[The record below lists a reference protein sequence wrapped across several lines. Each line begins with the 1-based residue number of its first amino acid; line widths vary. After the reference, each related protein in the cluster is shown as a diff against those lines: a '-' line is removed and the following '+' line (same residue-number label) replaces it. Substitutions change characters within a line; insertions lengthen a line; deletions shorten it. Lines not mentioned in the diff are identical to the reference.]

1 MKRMNAIN
9 NNRNI
14 EILLLEMMCLYKNIN
29 KKGNSKIV
37 DYTRL
42 WYVLDS
48 TPEIHLASIS
58 EMVGYESVKEKLVNK
73 LIDHDIFYYDDSSSK
88 K

>member
-1 MKRMNAIN
+1 MKHMNAIN

-14 EILLLEMMCLYKNIN
+14 EILLFEMMCLYKNIN
-29 KKGNSKIV
+29 QKGISKIV

-48 TPEIHLASIS
+48 TP
-58 EMVGYESVKEKLVNK
+58 VLVTCY
-73 LIDHDIFYYDDSSSK
+73 DIFYYDDSSSK